1 MKGLRILTGA
11 LAMTLLCVAM
21 AFASEAAGGHHELP
35 WDNFAY
41 RLITFVVVIGVLWFK
56 GGKKAV
62 SFFTGRR
69 SGIEQEL
76 ADLETRKTEARKS
89 LADVEQRIANI
100 ETERQAIIADYRAQ
114 GERVKE
120 AIIAKAEAS
129 AAQITAQA
137 AKTAETEVKQA
148 IEQMRAE
155 MAELVVSSAEKM
167 LEEQLTAED
176 HEKLVDKYLTKVVLN

>member
-1 MKGLRILTGA
+1 LKGLRILTGA
-11 LAMTLLCVAM
+11 LAITLLAVAV

-41 RLITFVVVIGVLWFK
+41 RLITFAVVVGVLWLK
-56 GGKKAV
+56 VGKKAAG
-62 SFFTGRR
+62 FFAGRR
-69 SGIEQEL
+69 TGIEQEL

-100 ETERQAIIADYRAQ
+100 ETERQNIIAEYRAQ
-114 GERVKE
+114 GERIKE
-120 AIIAKAEAS
+120 AIIAKAESS

-137 AKTAETEVKQA
+137 TKTAETEVKQA

-155 MAELVVSSAEKM
+155 MAELVVTAAEQMLAEK
-167 LEEQLTAED
+167 LTSED
-176 HEKLVDKYLTKVVLN
+176 HQQLIDKYLTKVVLN